1 MDTVVRNTEDL
12 RRKLLRLCAMVEE
25 NARRAVLSFRSRD
38 RNAAV
43 EIIKA
48 DADIN
53 LMEIAIEEDCISLLN
68 ASVRNTEDTRF
79 IVASLKINSDLERI
93 GDLATNIAR
102 RVLHMGQS
110 EQVLIPQELSTL
122 ANRTLEM
129 LSNALDA
136 FVDLDPE
143 LAQRV
148 CERDQEVDRLNRQ
161 MYDLV
166 QERILAD
173 PTQTEKLISY
183 LSVSRYLERIADYAT
198 NIAENVVF
206 ISEGSIIRHRNGDAS
221 PSAP

>member
-1 MDTVVRNTEDL
+1 MHTVVRNTEDL
-12 RRKLLRLCAMVEE
+12 RRKLLRLSAMVEE
-25 NARRAVLSFRSRD
+25 NTRRAALAFRSRD

-43 EIIKA
+43 DIIKL
-48 DADIN
+48 DEDIN

-68 ASVRNTEDTRF
+68 ASDRSTADTRF
-79 IVASLKINSDLERI
+79 IVAALKINSDLERI

-110 EQVLIPQELSTL
+110 DQVLIPQELSTL
-122 ANRTLEM
+122 ANHTLEM
-129 LSNALDA
+129 LAGALDA
-136 FVDLDPE
+136 FVDIDAA
-143 LAQRV
+143 LAQQV
-148 CERDQEVDRLNRQ
+148 CEHDQEVDRLNRQ

-173 PTQTEKLISY
+173 PSQTEKLISY

-206 ISEGSIIRHRNGDAS
+206 ISEGSIIRHRNGFGTDDTR
-221 PSAP
+221 